1 MAAERRDL
9 PAAVWAAA
17 ATAGAVHLL
26 PQPGYGFHRDEL
38 LYLAM
43 GEHLEPFRMGFPPM
57 IAVLAQLAR
66 ALPLE
71 LLTAIRLLPALAVTG
86 LVLVAAGTCRALG
99 GSRTAQGFT
108 ALAMAVAPL
117 FVRAGTL
124 FQPVVFEQLWWSLA
138 ALALTRLLDGADRRW
153 WLGLGAAVGA
163 GALTKFS
170 VAFLGA
176 GLAAAVLLS
185 PLRPAL
191 RTRWPWCA
199 LGIAA
204 LLAAPSVA
212 GQVARGWPF
221 LAQMEALR
229 AHQLDQM
236 DRLDF
241 ALGQFLMLGPAAP
254 LWLVGLGAL
263 LISPAL
269 RRFRALGVLSLT
281 VFGLL
286 LLGGGKA
293 YYFGP
298 LHPLLLAAAA
308 TVLVPWLARPGRRWA
323 LAGAAGFLL
332 LGGGVLLPL
341 GVPLLPPERMA
352 RYAAALGQGRTTRTN
367 YGTTLALPQDF
378 ADMTGWPEQAATVAA
393 VFHALPAAEQSQASV
408 LANNYGRAGALALFG
423 PPLGLPYPVSRHG
436 DFYFWGTGG
445 RSGAVTIIVGGTT
458 EQWGEYFGEV
468 TEAARTTNPWGVDEE
483 QEVPIFVCRHPR
495 QDLPALFRTLGP
507 YWG

>member
-1 MAAERRDL
+1 MAAERGDL
-9 PAAVWAAA
+9 PAAAWVAACL
-17 ATAGAVHLL
+17 AGAVHLL

-57 IAVLAQLAR
+57 IAALAQLAR

-71 LLTAIRLLPALAVTG
+71 LLTALRLLPALAVAG

-99 GSRTAQGFT
+99 GSRAAQGFT
-108 ALAMAVAPL
+108 ALATAVAPL
-117 FVRAGTL
+117 FLRAGTL

-138 ALALTRLLDGADRRW
+138 ALALARLLDGADRRW

-176 GLAAAVLLS
+176 GLAAAVVLS
-185 PLRPAL
+185 PLRAAL
-191 RTRWPWCA
+191 RTRWPWLA
-199 LGIAA
+199 LGVAA
-204 LLAAPSVA
+204 VLAAPSVA

-221 LAQMEALR
+221 LAQMEALQ

-236 DRLDF
+236 NRLDF
-241 ALGQFLMLGPAAP
+241 VTGQFLMLGPAAP

-263 LISPAL
+263 LAAPAL
-269 RRFRALGVLSLT
+269 RRFRPLGILGLT

-308 TVLVPWLARPGRRWA
+308 ALLVPWLTRAGRRWA
-323 LAGAAGFLL
+323 FAGAVGFLL
-332 LGGGVLLPL
+332 LGGTLLLPL

-367 YGTTLALPQDF
+367 YGTMLALPQDF
-378 ADMTGWPEQAATVAA
+378 ADMTGWPEQVAAVAA
-393 VFHALPAAEQSQASV
+393 VFHALPPAEQAQAMI

-423 PPLGLPYPVSRHG
+423 PPQGLPYPVSRHG
-436 DFYFWGTGG
+436 DFYFWGSGG
-445 RSGAVTIIVGGTT
+445 GDGAVTIIVGGTT
-458 EQWGEYFGEV
+458 AQWLEYFGEV
-468 TEAARTTNPWGVDEE
+468 TEAARAANRWGVDEE
-483 QEVPIFVCRHPR
+483 QDVPIFVCRHPR